1 MNRELFFSK
10 EKTLLILL
18 HNLNNAKG
26 KGPHTKVI
34 SYPLSLKN
42 LFNPDESIESPNLLE
57 EIINIFFILRPL
69 LKKNNEIN

>member
-10 EKTLLILL
+10 EKTSLILL
-18 HNLNNAKG
+18 HNLNNPKG

-34 SYPLSLKN
+34 LYPLSLKN
-42 LFNPDESIESPNLLE
+42 LFNPEESIESPNLLE
-57 EIINIFFILRPL
+57 EIINIFFILRAL